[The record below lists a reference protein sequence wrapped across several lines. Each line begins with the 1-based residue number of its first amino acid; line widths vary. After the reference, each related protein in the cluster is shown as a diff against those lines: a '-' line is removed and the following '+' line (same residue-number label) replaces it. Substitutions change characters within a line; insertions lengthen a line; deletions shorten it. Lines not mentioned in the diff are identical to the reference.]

1 MIGERDAIQ
10 LIDLAKSHGIEVRID
25 GGWGV
30 DALLGRQT
38 RPHNDIDLFLE
49 KRHGAAFTGLLRRAG
64 FAEIREPYTTAD
76 HTVWRDSCGRI
87 VDLHL
92 FEFGA
97 DGTYRFEGVSYPAD
111 TFGEEGRIAGRK
123 VRCIPPA
130 EQVAFHLGYEPDQ
143 NDRQDVRL
151 LCERFGLPVPEE
163 YNVSLKNKT
172 E

>member
-1 MIGERDAIQ
+1 MISERDAVGI
-10 LIDLAKSHGIEVRID
+10 ISLAESHGIEVRLD

-38 RPHNDIDLFLE
+38 RPHNDIDLFIE
-49 KRHGAAFTGLLRRAG
+49 KRHGAMFTELLRRAG
-64 FAEIREPYTTAD
+64 FAEIREPYTTPG

-97 DGTYRFEGVSYPAD
+97 GGTYRFEGSVYPAA
-111 TFGEEGRIAGRK
+111 TFGAAGCIAGRK

-130 EQVAFHLGYEPDQ
+130 EQVAFHCGYEHDE
-143 NDRQDVRL
+143 NDRRDVRL
-151 LCERFGLPVPEE
+151 LCERFGLPLPDE
-163 YNVSLKNKT
+163 YNESSK